1 MSCTCDTSTLP
12 PHPPPPHL
20 PSTSPRSSP
29 LYAADTN
36 SALVAEVRSQ
46 PSFSSHLF
54 FAVTKAACV
63 AEETGRNSFFV
74 ILRHRS
80 IDPPCFLVRSAYD
93 NYCLSLRFAGLPH
106 TRSHFTC
113 VGTRPVPRED
123 RLSHHPIKEPR
134 ESGVWRLRRL
144 VGQLVS
150 SPAGLTQCSQSE
162 GVTR

>member
-1 MSCTCDTSTLP
+1 MHLP
-12 PHPPPPHL
+12 HVYPPPPPAPAPTLHQ
-20 PSTSPRSSP
+20 PRSSP

-36 SALVAEVRSQ
+36 PLLVAEVRSQ

-54 FAVTKAACV
+54 FAVTKAVCV
-63 AEETGRNSFFV
+63 AEETGRNSVFV

-113 VGTRPVPRED
+113 VGTRPVPRQD

-134 ESGVWRLRRL
+134 ESGVWRL

-150 SPAGLTQCSQSE
+150 SLAGLIQYSQSE